1 MSGRGTAAAAGLA
14 RCDGC
19 EALIRWDPP
28 PPGSEQRCPR
38 CDARVHM
45 RRPNSLV
52 RTWSLVIAAF
62 VMYVPANVFA
72 MMVISHM
79 GSSSPDNILSGVQ
92 AMIRAGWYP
101 VAVLIFVASIM
112 VPLTKLVSLTGL
124 LISVQRRSH
133 WQPRQRAQ
141 LYRVVEKIGRWSML
155 DVFVLT
161 LLIGLVQLGNL
172 MTIEVGRAGTY
183 FAAVVV
189 LTIFAAKSFD
199 PRLVWDAM
207 EEEE

>member
-1 MSGRGTAAAAGLA
+1 
-14 RCDGC
+14 
-19 EALIRWDPP
+19 
-28 PPGSEQRCPR
+28 
-38 CDARVHM
+38 
-45 RRPNSLV
+45 
-52 RTWSLVIAAF
+52 

-101 VAVLIFVASIM
+101 VALLIFVASIM
-112 VPLTKLVSLTGL
+112 VPLAKLVSLTVL

-133 WQPRQRAQ
+133 WKPRERAQ
-141 LYRVVEKIGRWSML
+141 LYRVVELIGRWSML

-161 LLIGLVQLGNL
+161 LLIALVQLGNL
-172 MTIEVGRAGTY
+172 MTIEVGRAGTF
-183 FAAVVV
+183 FASVVV